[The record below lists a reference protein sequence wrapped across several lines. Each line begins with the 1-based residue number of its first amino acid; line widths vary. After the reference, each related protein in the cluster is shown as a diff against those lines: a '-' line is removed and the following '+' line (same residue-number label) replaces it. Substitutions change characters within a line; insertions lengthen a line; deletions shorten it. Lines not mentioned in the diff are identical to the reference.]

1 MESPLCRLCGTRHW
15 SRQGCPAKAFK
26 PKPAT
31 KDVVV
36 LEPVESAKGKS
47 SALTP
52 AEKQRRYRARHGDK
66 LREANRLRM
75 AASRRGEPRNPHT

>member
-26 PKPAT
+26 SEPPIK

-36 LEPVESAKGKS
+36 LEPVKRRAKGKRP
-47 SALTP
+47 ALTP
-52 AEKQRRYRARHGDK
+52 AEKQKRYRERHGDRV
-66 LREANRLRM
+66 REFNRLRM
-75 AASRRGEPRNPHT
+75 ARKRKGE